1 VNPLPIVDVDALDDI
16 AALCARAIAQ
26 PFTTTELR
34 DALFAP
40 DQPARV
46 RFDPAVGIV
55 ATVRSGSD
63 GFVRLLA
70 VDPASRRRGHSHALV
85 RSAEA
90 DLDGTDAITI
100 GADAPYFLFPG
111 VPTTE
116 TALCYLL
123 ERLHYTREETNFNM
137 VVDLDALPP
146 DVGPLDVGTSLA
158 PGADERGEISDWM
171 EQHWSNWRLE
181 VLRAFDHGSLLLARD
196 DNGIAGFCAY
206 DVNRSATL
214 GPIASRPDLIGRSV
228 GKPLLLGALHRM
240 RERGYRQIEVLW
252 VGPFV
257 PYARVGGVVGSVFF
271 VYRKRRTRR

>member
-16 AALCARAIAQ
+16 AALCARAVAQ
-26 PFTTTELR
+26 PFSTTELR
-34 DALFAP
+34 NALFAP

-46 RFDPAVGIV
+46 RFDPDVGIV
-55 ATVRSGSD
+55 ATVRSDSE

-70 VDPASRRRGHSHALV
+70 VDPASRGLGHGRALL
-85 RSAEA
+85 RSGED
-90 DLDGTDAITI
+90 DLDGTDVITV

-123 ERLHYTREETNFNM
+123 ERRHYTRDETNFNM
-137 VVDLDALPP
+137 VVDLEAIPP
-146 DVGPLDVGTSLA
+146 DVDPPEVETALA
-158 PGADERGEISDWM
+158 PGPDERDEISDWM
-171 EQHWSNWRLE
+171 ERHWSNWRLE
-181 VLRAFDHGSLLLARD
+181 VLRAFDRGSLLLARD

-214 GPIASRPDLIGRSV
+214 GPIASRPDLIGRGV

-257 PYARVGGVVGSVFF
+257 PYARVGGFVGSVFF
-271 VYRKRRTRR
+271 VYRKRRSSR